1 MEKLEVRKMTKEE
14 SLTML
19 RLEKSFMGD
28 NVNEDLN
35 KLYDIVEQSINN
47 ETITYQDFVDDVISY
62 LSNANDD
69 DSTED
74 RSKFIKDMC
83 NSLIKKYGR
92 KEE

>member
-1 MEKLEVRKMTKEE
+1 MTKEE

-28 NVNEDLN
+28 YINEDLN
-35 KLYDIVEQSINN
+35 KLYDIVEQSIND
-47 ETITYQDFVDDVISY
+47 ETITYQDFIDDVMDY
-62 LSNANDD
+62 LSKTNDD

-74 RSKFIKDMC
+74 RLKFIKDMC

-92 KEE
+92 EEE

>member
-1 MEKLEVRKMTKEE
+1 MTKEE

-19 RLEKSFMGD
+19 KLEKAFIGD

-35 KLYDIVEQSINN
+35 KLYDIVEQSIND

-62 LSNANDD
+62 LSNANND

-92 KEE
+92 EEE